1 MRRLPLAAAL
11 CALALV
17 LAGCQAPGSPS
28 TSDGATQRTA
38 TGTPTP
44 ETFVLDVET
53 ETAATAT
60 EAKNGTAPESDDPR
74 PDPETDRLGWEAGY
88 WANESLA
95 VTTDDGLNETER
107 AAVVARTMARVE
119 TIRDLEFEES
129 VPVRVVSRAAYR
141 NRSGGSAD
149 ETLGRFDNAK
159 FEALFLV
166 GEDRDAIA
174 AQDRQ
179 FGASVLG
186 YYSPSASAIV
196 LVTETETPRLSE
208 RTLAHELV
216 HALQDQHVDLA
227 SDARTRDAV
236 QGRNGLLEGDA
247 TTVGARYA
255 ERCGGPWDCLERP
268 ARGGGGARHFGL
280 NVLEYF
286 PYSDGPGLV
295 ATLRERGG
303 WAAVND
309 AYDDVPDSA
318 AEVIDPSKYPAWR
331 AESVDLADRS
341 SGEWTRVRPDGRPDY
356 AVVGPS
362 AITASLA
369 YTLTDDYNESAV
381 VRRADVVNYENGAV
395 DRTDPYNYDLPAT
408 RGWRG
413 GRMHV
418 YASGAETAYV
428 WKTVWT
434 TESEART
441 FAAAWERVVGHWG
454 GEATADGV
462 WVVEE
467 ASPFADAVSI
477 RVDGRTVT
485 VVNAP
490 TEDELEEV
498 HDA

>member
-1 MRRLPLAAAL
+1 MRRLSLAVAL
-11 CALALV
+11 CALGLV

-28 TSDGATQRTA
+28 PSDGASEERA

-44 ETFVLDVET
+44 ETFVLEVET
-53 ETAATAT
+53 GTTATAT
-60 EAKNGTAPESDDPR
+60 ETPAASDDPR

-88 WANESLA
+88 WADESLSI
-95 VTTDDGLNETER
+95 TTEDGLNETER
-107 AAVVARTMARVE
+107 AAVVARAMARVE
-119 TIRDLEFEES
+119 TIRGLEFEAS
-129 VPVRVVSRAAYR
+129 VPVRVVSRAEYR

-149 ETLGRFDNAK
+149 ETRSRFDNAM

-166 GEDRDAIA
+166 GEDEDAIA

-179 FGASVLG
+179 LGASVLG
-186 YYSPSASAIV
+186 YYSPSAGAIV
-196 LVTETETPRLSE
+196 LVTETATPRISE

-216 HALQDQHVDLA
+216 HALQDQQFGLA
-227 SDARTRDAV
+227 SDARTRDAA
-236 QGRNGLLEGDA
+236 QGRNGLVEGDA

-255 ERCGGPWDCLERP
+255 ERCGGTWDCLERP
-268 ARGGGGARHFGL
+268 ARGGGGGDQHFGL
-280 NVLEYF
+280 NVLQYF

-295 ATLRERGG
+295 AALRERGG

-309 AYDDVPDSA
+309 AYDDPPDSA
-318 AEVIDPSKYPAWR
+318 AEVIDPSRYPAWQV
-331 AESVDLADRS
+331 ESVDLADRS
-341 SGEWTRVRPDGRPDY
+341 SDDWARVRPDGRPDY

-369 YTLTDDYNESAV
+369 YTLTDDYNRSAV
-381 VRRADVVNYENGAV
+381 VQRTDVVNYENGAV
-395 DRTDPYNYDLPAT
+395 DRTDPYDYDLPAT
-408 RGWRG
+408 QGWRG

-428 WKTVWT
+428 WKTAWA
-434 TESEART
+434 TEADASA
-441 FAAAWERVVGHWG
+441 FAAAWERIVGHWG
-454 GEATADGV
+454 GAETADGV
-462 WVVEE
+462 WVVAE
-467 ASPFADAVSI
+467 ASPFADVVSI

-490 TEDELEEV
+490 AEDELEGV